1 MVVVK
6 KFQEQVNNAF
16 SCSNW
21 AIVEQ
26 RKNHHKSSARE
37 EETSKLR
44 KIVSLQKSSCER
56 NEKLFTALRKKK
68 ENVKCCAFKL
78 VINLSFE
85 LQRASSKLILT
96 SFIHSICEH
105 TSSATIKRQCRFHCF
120 KSSCFYVWHPLKGN
134 LRVVFVITSGWRKFY
149 VYMSF
154 RDGFSWHMMTKMLFD
169 IIADFNA
176 DF

>member
-1 MVVVK
+1 MPFHVVIEPLSNREKIIIKAPLVRRK
-6 KFQEQVNNAF
+6 QANWGK
-16 SCSNW
+16 SCHC
-21 AIVEQ
+21 
-26 RKNHHKSSARE
+26 K
-37 EETSKLR
+37 
-44 KIVSLQKSSCER
+44 KSSCER